1 MTYEEFLAEESVVA
15 QKSFP
20 EKVAYYT
27 NILDKEAAH
36 TKLRAAALFHYA
48 RLYYRNGDLAK
59 CRSIMEPFLLTY
71 QTLLPGDFV
80 LF

>member
-27 NILDKEAAH
+27 NILDKEVAH

-48 RLYYRNGDLAK
+48 R
-59 CRSIMEPFLLTY
+59 
-71 QTLLPGDFV
+71 
-80 LF
+80 